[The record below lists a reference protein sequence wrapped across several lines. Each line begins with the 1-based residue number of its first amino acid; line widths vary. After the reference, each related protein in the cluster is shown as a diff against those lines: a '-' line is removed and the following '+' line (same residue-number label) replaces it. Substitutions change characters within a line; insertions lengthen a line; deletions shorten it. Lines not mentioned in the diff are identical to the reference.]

1 MTELPNITKK
11 FRIFTFIY
19 TKVYMYMPFEKINLN
34 SKRTEARTGKDLK
47 AYTTYSNPSKKYISN
62 HRHNYH
68 YLIISTTI

>member
-1 MTELPNITKK
+1 
-11 FRIFTFIY
+11 
-19 TKVYMYMPFEKINLN
+19 MYMPFEKINLN